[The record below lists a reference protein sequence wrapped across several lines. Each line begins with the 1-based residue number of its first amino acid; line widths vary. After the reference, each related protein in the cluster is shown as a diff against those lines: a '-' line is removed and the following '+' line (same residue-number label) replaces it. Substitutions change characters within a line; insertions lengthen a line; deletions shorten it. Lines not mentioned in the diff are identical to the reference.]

1 MSDNAGCWLMRKL
14 NVTLPALQAYS
25 QIVKVKE
32 CDGSIILGPTW
43 PVGGAGRK
51 EGSKAGKREGK
62 LVGSGVVGIN
72 GNVTWFC
79 FFFLCLLKYR

>member
-1 MSDNAGCWLMRKL
+1 M

-43 PVGGAGRK
+43 SVGGVGRK
-51 EGSKAGKREGK
+51 EGSKAGKREGR
-62 LVGSGVVGIN
+62 LVGLGG
-72 GNVTWFC
+72 G
-79 FFFLCLLKYR
+79 RD

>member
-51 EGSKAGKREGK
+51 EERFSSME
-62 LVGSGVVGIN
+62 
-72 GNVTWFC
+72 
-79 FFFLCLLKYR
+79 LCLEKRPP